1 MPEFN
6 KITHYCVIGT
16 GLKMSKGSQELNT
29 SAAFFLSFSFFNI
42 TEAQNGTLKMLFQK
56 KEGNRTV
63 KY

>member
-16 GLKMSKGSQELNT
+16 GLKMSKGTQELNT
-29 SAAFFLSFSFFNI
+29 SAAFFPFLFFYI